1 MQHRRSAILSPNSK
15 SFLQM
20 YIILLVIITLL
31 NFYLQRINNGSSQP
45 VYTEVEKKYLP
56 IYRVVVL
63 ADILQLSFL
72 IKQYEKSNFYS
83 QPDVSVLVVTG
94 LGFSAFAAL
103 FIQILINRF
112 GVKRVSISS
121 CIVYSLASFLCLV
134 NDIYI
139 SWLARAIS
147 GVASTLLISSL
158 EIIAHAANDLQGIY
172 QQKHSHF
179 LFLDGS
185 ALSLAEMFAK
195 SARWEELW
203 IVAVGIYI

>member
-1 MQHRRSAILSPNSK
+1 MQHRRSAFLGSNPK

-45 VYTEVEKKYLP
+45 VYTEVENKYLP

-94 LGFSAFAAL
+94 LGFSAFATI

-147 GVASTLLISSL
+147 GIASTLLISSL

-172 QQKHSHF
+172 Q
-179 LFLDGS
+179 
-185 ALSLAEMFAK
+185 
-195 SARWEELW
+195 
-203 IVAVGIYI
+203 